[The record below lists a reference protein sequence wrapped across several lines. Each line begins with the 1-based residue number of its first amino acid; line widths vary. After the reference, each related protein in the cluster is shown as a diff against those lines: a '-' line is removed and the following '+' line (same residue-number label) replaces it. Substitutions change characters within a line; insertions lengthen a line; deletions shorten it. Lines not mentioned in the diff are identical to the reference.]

1 MPTKEKTIT
10 AEAKA
15 QAKAEQVKKAH
26 KRKMTAAER
35 RAALQALAAFQNFR
49 DGEGRIAVRSG
60 ENPDAFPR
68 FLTLEQFKGERRTL

>member
-1 MPTKEKTIT
+1 MPTKERTIA

-49 DGEGRIAVRSG
+49 DGVGRIAIHDEG
-60 ENPDAFPR
+60 NPDAFPR
-68 FLTLEQFKGERRTL
+68 FLTLQQFKEERRTL